1 MAVGPIIA
9 FIDASSELWHG
20 ERVYAPGQSPFH
32 VRGLTYLG
40 VREHADANI
49 AGGMAALAAALPEG
63 PHRSFAG
70 QAFSP
75 DAWYDALPLRPI
87 TEVLAKLE
95 RRGWEDSVRARA
107 EDAARRELGLLGRMR
122 MLTGSPERAVE
133 RLQRFVSDTFDFGKA
148 ELGEAAAG
156 QARLVVHEVPQ
167 PLGSLL
173 LAMLQG
179 RGSVLVSTAGGK
191 LIKHGGRLIPTTQHG
206 EINLVDVRVELSWS
220 K

>member
-1 MAVGPIIA
+1 VAIVTIIA
-9 FIDASSELWHG
+9 FIDARRELWHG
-20 ERVYAPGQSPFH
+20 EIVYAPGQSPFH
-32 VRGLTYLG
+32 VRGSTYLG
-40 VREHADANI
+40 VREQADANI
-49 AGGMAALAAALPEG
+49 AGGMAALTAELPEG
-63 PHRSFAG
+63 PHRAFAG

-75 DAWYDALPLRPI
+75 ESWYDALPLRPI

-122 MLTGSPERAVE
+122 MLAGAPERAVE
-133 RLQRFVSDTFDFGKA
+133 RLQRFVSETFDFGEA
-148 ELGEAAAG
+148 ELGELSAG
-156 QARLVVHEVPQ
+156 QARLAVHRVPQ

-179 RGSVLVSTAGGK
+179 RGNVLVGTAGGK
-191 LIKHGGRLIPTTQHG
+191 QIKLGGRLVPTGQSG
-206 EINLVDVRVELSWS
+206 EIGLVDVRVELSWS